1 MRLLIIF
8 CTSFSCDKGHGGR
21 VPDDNNEEEDG
32 YDETLIPVDYQS
44 AGQIRDDA
52 IFAELVGRMPE
63 GSTLTCLMDC
73 CHSGSVLDLPYTFK
87 ADGQAEEME
96 ENPNTNFDRLQATA
110 IQYIVFKVFG
120 RGTTGQ
126 IVYSLLGG
134 KSNVGTLL
142 PMLMSLV
149 GGKKIADG
157 DGANNMNKFL
167 PILMKVFGM
176 IKCG

>member
-1 MRLLIIF
+1 MRLLIV
-8 CTSFSCDKGHGGR
+8 SLYLCDQGHGGR
-21 VPDDNNEEEDG
+21 IPDDNSDEEDG

-52 IFAELVGRMPE
+52 VFAELVVRMPE

-87 ADGQAEEME
+87 ADGQAEEMK
-96 ENPNTNFDRLQATA
+96 ENPNTNFDRLQAMA
-110 IQYIVFKVFG
+110 IRYIVFKVFG
-120 RGTTGQ
+120 RGTMGQ
-126 IVYSLLGG
+126 IVFSLVGG

-142 PMLMSLV
+142 PMLLSLF
-149 GGKKIADG
+149 GGKQNADG
-157 DGANNMNKFL
+157 NGANSMNMFL
-167 PILMKVFGM
+167 PLLKKVFGM